1 MQRCRRSIPVLG
13 GHRRTV
19 RSTER
24 LSLSQRVKRVALP
37 VFVLAALAFVVP
49 LLVLP
54 IQRFWLHGPVIE
66 ARIRIDREAGGRW
79 RSPRAETVEQT
90 TFFYIV
96 EMPDGSREHI
106 ALPERFPVGTE
117 MVIAFTRGAITGTM
131 FVTAVREVDD
141 RPSNG
146 SVVLSE
152 EPPPN
157 YALQRP
163 WPSVFY

>member
-1 MQRCRRSIPVLG
+1 VLG
-13 GHRRTV
+13 GNRLTV
-19 RSTER
+19 RNT
-24 LSLSQRVKRVALP
+24 QRVCLSERVKGAALL

-49 LLVLP
+49 LLILP

-66 ARIRIDREAGGRW
+66 ARIRIDSEAGGRW
-79 RSPRAETVEQT
+79 RSPRSGTVEQT
-90 TFFYIV
+90 TFHFIV

-117 MVIAFTRGAITGTM
+117 VEISFTRGAITGTM

-146 SVVLSE
+146 SGVHSE

-157 YALQRP
+157 STRCSGGGP
-163 WPSVFY
+163 WFSTR